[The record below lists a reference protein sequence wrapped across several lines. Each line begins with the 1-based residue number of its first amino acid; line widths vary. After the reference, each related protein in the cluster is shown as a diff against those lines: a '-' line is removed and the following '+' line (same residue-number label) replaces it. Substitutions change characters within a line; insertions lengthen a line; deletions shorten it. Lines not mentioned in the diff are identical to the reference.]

1 MTSAMNPRPPA
12 DLSAV
17 TWRKSTRSTGGGSNC
32 VEVARLS
39 SRIVIRDSKNPE
51 GAALI
56 VSSAVFRELTDEIRR
71 STVGGA

>member
-1 MTSAMNPRPPA
+1 MNPRPPA

-32 VEVARLS
+32 VEVACLP
-39 SRIVIRDSKNPE
+39 SRIAIRDSKNPE
-51 GAALI
+51 GGTLI

-71 STVGGA
+71 GTVGGA